1 MGLRRYLKINQ
12 LFAKLKSLDNK
23 LDKNDLGGVE
33 TDLKGIGEK
42 IDSLSRSGDLNHE
55 NIREIQNKIDS
66 LDSNYRTNCDTTNN
80 HVLAVNDLVQGS
92 ATHLNSI
99 NELAN
104 ENARRITAVDE
115 LVHEGISHINA
126 VNDLAKNNSN
136 RINAVSAL
144 VEESGNRLQS
154 VNDLVAESNN
164 RLQSVNTLVQDSG
177 NRLQGIA
184 DEIHAIKQT
193 GQNVEALVKDPINKE
208 FAGVCSKLDT
218 IYNNLLSLN
227 NNVSK
232 KDYIINDDRLEILKN
247 LIKDE
252 RASNICVDM
261 RFLGSHLSMRIDDS
275 DIRVFKQIFVD
286 NEYDSLNLPETAN
299 TIVDLGANIG
309 LSALF
314 FLKKY
319 PNAHII
325 AVEPDTINFE
335 FMKRNLEDYSNHVAL
350 IKAAIWPS
358 DGEVSLVEHDESNEG
373 LGAWGYRT
381 ETLTEGAEGSVS
393 AISIPTLM
401 NQFSMD
407 FIDILKV
414 DIEGAEYELFEKDYE
429 SWLDKVGLIIIETH
443 DRFKPNSEAMVRN
456 ALNGRFTELPLKGEN
471 LFFKKNS

>member
-12 LFAKLKSLDNK
+12 LFAKLNSLDNK
-23 LDKNDLGGVE
+23 LDRNDLGGVE

-42 IDSLSRSGDLNHE
+42 IDSLSRSDDLNHE
-55 NIREIQNKIDS
+55 KIREIQNKIDL
-66 LDSNYRTNCDTTNN
+66 LDSNHRTDSDTTNN
-80 HVLAVNDLVQGS
+80 HVLAVNNLVQGS
-92 ATHLNSI
+92 TTHLNSI

-115 LVHEGISHINA
+115 LVQEGISHINA
-126 VNDLAKNNSN
+126 VNELAQNNSN
-136 RINAVSAL
+136 RINA
-144 VEESGNRLQS
+144 

-177 NRLQGIA
+177 SRLQGIA

-252 RASNICVDM
+252 RASNVCVDM

-325 AVEPDTINFE
+325 AVEPDTVNFE

-350 IKAAIWPS
+350 LQAAIWPS

-381 ETLTEGAEGSVS
+381 ETLTEGAEASVS

-456 ALNGRFTELPLKGEN
+456 ALNGRFTELPQKGEN